1 MLRCGDQLW
10 MSRENFDMLNLL
22 ERMKRSNTR
31 RDGSEEKAEKD
42 GVGPAHIGHNITA
55 LKTRGSV
62 SFDFTTTAYA

>member
-1 MLRCGDQLW
+1 
-10 MSRENFDMLNLL
+10 MLNLL